1 MVESLVDV
9 FDGLATQSNEQMKIK
24 FLQIES
30 SVKSKLDQVFSAL
43 NQLRFRKEPILEFED
58 ECIDEE
64 EEENV
69 STQVLQKQKNQN
81 IDLLAGSLGKIM
93 QPSSSL
99 WLQQQKLRH

>member
-1 MVESLVDV
+1 
-9 FDGLATQSNEQMKIK
+9 MKIK
-24 FLQIES
+24 FLEIES

-69 STQVLQKQKNQN
+69 STQVLQKQKKSKYWFACRITWKYNATFFQS
-81 IDLLAGSLGKIM
+81 LASTAENTTLN
-93 QPSSSL
+93 
-99 WLQQQKLRH
+99 